1 MQGAAQGKCCP
12 CEADEE
18 AAEAEDIEHLDESEL
33 KWSKAYMA
41 VSALENLFESC
52 DAT

>member
-1 MQGAAQGKCCP
+1 M
-12 CEADEE
+12 
-18 AAEAEDIEHLDESEL
+18 EHLDESEL

-52 DAT
+52 DTTQVAQAIPQELAQDIVTLAWRH